1 MLGIL
6 KMSYNNRV
14 IPKRYQKLY
23 DRAMKGKSRKAA
35 MKSFCIEC
43 MGYDHEEVLNCVDEG
58 CPMFPYRQVK
68 NVDKTSN

>member
-1 MLGIL
+1 M
-6 KMSYNNRV
+6 MSYNNRI

-43 MGYDHEEVLNCVDEG
+43 MGYVYEEVEKCTDNG
-58 CPMFPYRQVK
+58 CPLFPYHQVK
-68 NVDKTSN
+68 NMSEIQL